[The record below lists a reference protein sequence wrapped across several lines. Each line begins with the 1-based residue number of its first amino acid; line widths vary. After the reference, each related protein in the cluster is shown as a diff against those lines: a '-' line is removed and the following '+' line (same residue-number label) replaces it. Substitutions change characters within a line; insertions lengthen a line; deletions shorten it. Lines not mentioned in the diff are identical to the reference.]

1 MIFSSQEKSAAEGGG
16 VVELRAVSQK
26 DTYVRTM
33 ILVIGLK
40 AGSPKF

>member
-1 MIFSSQEKSAAEGGG
+1 MIFSSQQKSAAEEGKK
-16 VVELRAVSQK
+16 LRTVSQK

-33 ILVIGLK
+33 KLVIGLK

>member
-1 MIFSSQEKSAAEGGG
+1 MIFSSQQKSVAEGG
-16 VVELRAVSQK
+16 EKLKTFSQK

>member
-1 MIFSSQEKSAAEGGG
+1 MIFSSQEKSAAEGGER
-16 VVELRAVSQK
+16 ELRAVSQK